1 MTDIWKSYLKEEKK
15 ENKTKQNKQK
25 QNNDDLDDQDPT
37 QKQWIEKT

>member
-15 ENKTKQNKQK
+15 EKKQK
-25 QNNDDLDDQDPT
+25 KKPTDDLDDQDPT

>member
-15 ENKTKQNKQK
+15 EKNQK
-25 QNNDDLDDQDPT
+25 KNPTDDLDDQDPT

>member
-15 ENKTKQNKQK
+15 EKKTKKK
-25 QNNDDLDDQDPT
+25 PTDDLDDQDPT

>member
-15 ENKTKQNKQK
+15 EKKQK
-25 QNNDDLDDQDPT
+25 QKQKPTDDLDDQDPT

>member
-15 ENKTKQNKQK
+15 EKKQK
-25 QNNDDLDDQDPT
+25 KQTTDDLDDQDPT

>member
-15 ENKTKQNKQK
+15 EKKPKKKPT
-25 QNNDDLDDQDPT
+25 DDLDDQDPT

>member
-15 ENKTKQNKQK
+15 EKNQK
-25 QNNDDLDDQDPT
+25 KKPTDDLDDQDPT

>member
-15 ENKTKQNKQK
+15 EKKQK
-25 QNNDDLDDQDPT
+25 QKPTDDLDDQDPT